1 MNKLWV
7 RLTLAFGLVVAIAI
21 VIAAVSANLYV
32 STQFRRFVQHDRL
45 LNSTLTET
53 LVEYYARNG
62 SWNGVEA
69 ILSRQQPGGMGRG
82 RGMQYG
88 MPHLSLADATGR
100 VIYDGSGSGQSTQL
114 NRQQRLESVPLSL
127 QGQTIGYLMMLGP
140 SGSLQQTD
148 PAQTFLQQIN
158 RFLLQAGLVAGLLGI
173 LLGLVIARGLSAPLS
188 RLADAARRV
197 SQGDLNQQ
205 VPVKG
210 SDEVADLSRAFND
223 MAMSLEQA
231 ETLRRN
237 MVADIAHELRTPLS
251 VIQGNLQAIL
261 DDVYPLSKEEI
272 AEIFGQSL
280 VLTRLV
286 NDLRELAQA
295 EAGQLSLDIQPTPL
309 GPLITGAVDLFQ
321 ETAREREISLQAD
334 VPQELPQ
341 VLCDADRVRQ
351 ILHNLLT
358 NALQHTPPGGQVR
371 LTVEQLIPSPPDT
384 SSFVRVSVTDTGP
397 GIPVQDLPHIFDR
410 FWRADKSRS
419 REHGGT
425 GLGLAI
431 ARQLVEAQGGQIGVE
446 SDGLSGRGSRFWFT
460 LPGQATN

>member
-7 RLTLAFGLVVAIAI
+7 RLTLAFGLVVATAV
-21 VIAAVSANLYV
+21 VIAAVSANLYLSV
-32 STQFRRFVQHDRL
+32 QFRRFVQHDRL
-45 LNSTLTET
+45 LNSALTDT
-53 LVEYYARNG
+53 LVDYYARNG

-88 MPHLSLADATGR
+88 MPNLSLADATGQ
-100 VIYDGSGSGQSTQL
+100 VIYDGSSSGQSTQL
-114 NRQQRLESVPLSL
+114 NRQQRLESLPLSL
-127 QGQTIGYLMMLGP
+127 QGQTVGYLMIQ
-140 SGSLQQTD
+140 GSPGSFQQTD

-158 RFLLQAGLVAGLLGI
+158 RFLLQAGLIAGFLGI

-210 SDEVADLSRAFND
+210 SDEVAGLSRAFND
-223 MAMSLEQA
+223 MAISLEQA

-272 AEIFGQSL
+272 AEIYGQSL

-334 VPQELPQ
+334 IPENLSQ
-341 VLCDADRVRQ
+341 VLGDADRVRQ
-351 ILHNLLT
+351 ILQNLLT
-358 NALQHTPPGGQVR
+358 NALQHTPPGGQIY
-371 LTVEQLIPSPPDT
+371 LIVEQLAPLSPGT
-384 SSFVRVSVTDTGP
+384 SPFVRVSVTDTGP
-397 GIPVQDLPHIFDR
+397 GIPAQDLPHVFDR
-410 FWRADKSRS
+410 FWRTDKSRS

-446 SDGLSGRGSRFWFT
+446 SDGLPGRGSRFWFT
-460 LPGQATN
+460 LPGQTTD